1 MLKKLEVQNFKNF
14 EHVVLDFGNVGE
26 YNFNEEIIKNGI
38 LEKFFNFVDNMLW
51 IRSLQEGNSYMGYRN
66 GSQNIMKSI
75 IEVDKVKNNRKI
87 NVFSAIPIFLKEYF
101 GMKKLNKILI
111 EKSKKES

>member
-1 MLKKLEVQNFKNF
+1 MNNSKKL
-14 EHVVLDFGNVGE
+14 LDLKI
-26 YNFNEEIIKNGI
+26 EEIERIKV
-38 LEKFFNFVDNMLW
+38 LEFENNL
-51 IRSLQEGNSYMGYRN
+51 L
-66 GSQNIMKSI
+66 
-75 IEVDKVKNNRKI
+75 KNNRKI

>member
-1 MLKKLEVQNFKNF
+1 
-14 EHVVLDFGNVGE
+14 
-26 YNFNEEIIKNGI
+26 
-38 LEKFFNFVDNMLW
+38 
-51 IRSLQEGNSYMGYRN
+51 MGYRN

-101 GMKKLNKILI
+101 RMKKLNKILI